1 MQPDQLNVFDL
12 DGTLIKVNSFKEIGK
27 SLVLILF
34 RNIKIRALFQLIAGY
49 FVRKLRIISH
59 LKFKQRVVDIF
70 EENLTE
76 EEKQTLVQSVFDD
89 NINRNVFEQMLK
101 AENCIISTAC
111 PFAFASRMSFKPNA
125 VLISSISPNKKFPD
139 PANFGSG
146 KVENLKCFFQ
156 TSNICVLNFYTDS
169 TDDQEL
175 IDFSYNVFMVKNGCI
190 IKLK

>member
-1 MQPDQLNVFDL
+1 MQPDKLNVFDL

-27 SLVLILF
+27 SLVFIFF
-34 RNIKIRALFQLIAGY
+34 RKVKIGALSQLLTWY

-59 LKFKQRVVDIF
+59 LKFKQRAVDIF

-76 EEKQTLVQSVFDD
+76 EEKQNLVQSIFCD

-101 AENCIISTAC
+101 AENCIICTAC
-111 PFAFASRMSFKPNA
+111 PFAFASRMSFKPDA
-125 VLISSISPNKKFPD
+125 VVISSIDPNKNFPD
-139 PANFGSG
+139 PANFGPG
-146 KVENLKCFFQ
+146 KVDNLKSFFQ
-156 TSNICVLNFYTDS
+156 TGNICVLNFYTDS

-175 IDFSYNVFMVKNGCI
+175 IDFSCNVFMVKNGDL